1 MSENELSYFI
11 INKAIE
17 VHSRLGPG
25 LLESAYQECLYY
37 ALVKKGFYVEKQK
50 PMPLIFD
57 EVKLECGYRLD
68 ILVEYRVVVEIKSVE
83 ALNEIHLAQILT
95 YLKLGKYKLGLL
107 INFNVTQLRRV
118 VNGL

>member
-1 MSENELSYFI
+1 MFVFLFHTREYLNILLTIAMSENELSYFI

-57 EVKLECGYRLD
+57 EVKL
-68 ILVEYRVVVEIKSVE
+68 
-83 ALNEIHLAQILT
+83 
-95 YLKLGKYKLGLL
+95 
-107 INFNVTQLRRV
+107 
-118 VNGL
+118 